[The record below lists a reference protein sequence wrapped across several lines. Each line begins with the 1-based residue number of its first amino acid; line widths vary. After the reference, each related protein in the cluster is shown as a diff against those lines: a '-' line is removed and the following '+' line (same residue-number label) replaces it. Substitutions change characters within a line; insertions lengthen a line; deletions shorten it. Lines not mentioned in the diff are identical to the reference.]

1 MDVSNIQRLGFD
13 YNTAVAL
20 SEKLKENKENKENS
34 DNNGKKEKLDTSS
47 RTDTD
52 DEHQL

>member
-20 SEKLKENKENKENS
+20 SEMPKENKENS
-34 DNNGKKEKLDTSS
+34 DNKGKKEELNTSS
-47 RTDTD
+47 RTDD
-52 DEHQL
+52 DELQV

>member
-20 SEKLKENKENKENS
+20 SEMTKESTTKE
-34 DNNGKKEKLDTSS
+34 
-47 RTDTD
+47 D
-52 DEHQL
+52 DEIQI